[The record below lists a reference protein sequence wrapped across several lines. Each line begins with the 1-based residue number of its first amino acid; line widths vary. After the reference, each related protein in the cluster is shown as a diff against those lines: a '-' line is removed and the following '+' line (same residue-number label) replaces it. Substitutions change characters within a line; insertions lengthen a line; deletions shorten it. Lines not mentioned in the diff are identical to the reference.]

1 MPLWEAPGALAL
13 GLTLPAILLLY
24 LLRRRRPRRRVSSLL
39 LWPPAPPDQAANAP
53 WQRLRPRLIL
63 WLQLLLALLLTL
75 AAARPLWAGGGLGG
89 GLHRVVLLDAS
100 GSMRATD
107 VEPTRFAAAVA
118 AVREMAADLGP
129 RDRLTVIRVE
139 SEPQVLVAGATGA
152 RPVTEALAGQEPGY
166 GEADLAAAL
175 AVAGAVTG
183 EEAAEWV
190 LVTDGG
196 LSLPSDFAPPPGVR
210 LRQVTVGSH
219 GRNVALTGLQLG
231 ESDGRLVAQVGVA
244 NLGDRPVAGRVAL
257 VGLGPGGPV
266 PLGSQPFAAGPGE
279 TAYLTWPDLPP
290 AEAFRAELAG
300 LDPGENAL
308 AHDDVAVAVPAA
320 GERPRV
326 LLVAAAGGGFLEQAL
341 LAHGGV
347 EVYRVPPE
355 DYAGVARVSFDL
367 TIFAGW
373 LPDAWPAGSVLV
385 VGPPEG
391 TEAGGPGALPPA
403 AGSFAPGPLAPAPG
417 AEGHPVLRHVDWSEV
432 HVARAQALA
441 LGEGWQP
448 LVVAPGAGSGAPARG
463 PAPGEPS
470 PTGPSPGEPSPAGPG
485 PDMASPSGPSPASPA
500 AGGAGAAQY
509 PLLAVQ
515 EEGGARRAVLAFALP
530 DSDLPLRLAFP
541 VLVAN
546 LIDWLVPRSP
556 ALAGELRPGVPVPLP
571 PLPLAEALYL
581 EDPGGQRQDLAPP
594 WPPAPRTPR
603 MPGLHRL
610 VQVRAG
616 GQQVVSLV
624 PVGGY
629 IPGES
634 RIAPAAIPLPDAA
647 AGARAAASPRPLWPW
662 LAAAALILSF
672 AEWWVDARGL

>member
-63 WLQLLLALLLTL
+63 WLQLALALLLTL

-107 VEPTRFAAAVA
+107 VDPTRFAAAVA

-129 RDRLTVIRVE
+129 RDRLTVIRMD
-139 SEPQVLVAGATGA
+139 SEPQVLVAGATGT
-152 RPVTEALAGQEPGY
+152 RPVAEALAGQEPEY
-166 GEADLAAAL
+166 GEADLEAAL
-175 AVAGAVTG
+175 AVAAAVTG

-196 LSLPSDFAPPPGVR
+196 LSLPPDFAPPPGVR

-231 ESDGRLVAQVGVA
+231 ESDGRLVAQVGVV

-257 VGLGPGGPV
+257 VGLGPGGPA
-266 PLGSQPFAAGPGE
+266 PLGSQPFAVEPGE

-290 AEAFRAELAG
+290 AEAFRAELTG

-308 AHDDVAVAVPAA
+308 AHDDSAVAVPSA

-326 LLVAAAGGGFLEQAL
+326 LLVAAEGGGFLEQVL

-355 DYAGVARVSFDL
+355 DYAGVARGGFDL

-373 LPDAWPAGSVLV
+373 RPEAWPAGSVLV

-391 TEAGGPGALPPA
+391 AGSGGPGVLPPA
-403 AGSFAPGPLAPAPG
+403 VGSFLPGPLAPVPG

-448 LVVAPGAGSGAPARG
+448 LVVAPAAGSAAPAGGLG
-463 PAPGEPS
+463 PGTAL
-470 PTGPSPGEPSPAGPG
+470 PTGPSPGG
-485 PDMASPSGPSPASPA
+485 ASPGGPSGGSPA
-500 AGGAGAAQY
+500 AGGEGAAQH

-515 EEGGARRAVLAFALP
+515 EDRGGRRAVLAFALQ
-530 DSDLPLRLAFP
+530 DSDLPLRPAFP
-541 VLVAN
+541 VLMAN
-546 LIDWLVPRSP
+546 LIDWLVPRP
-556 ALAGELRPGVPVPLP
+556 PVLAGDLRPGVSVPLP

-581 EDPGGQRQDLAPP
+581 EDPEGRRQDLAPP
-594 WPPAPRTPR
+594 WPPAPLTPR

-629 IPGES
+629 LPGES
-634 RIAPAAIPLPDAA
+634 RIAPAAVPLPDEI
-647 AGARAAASPRPLWPW
+647 AGARPAASPRPLWPW
-662 LAAAALILSF
+662 LVAAALILSF